1 MNDLLVYQTSDP
13 DFADR
18 AVSALSE
25 AGVPCYRTGIGARH
39 LNATTGNWTDKQIF
53 IYIERQEDLERA
65 NEILIGIGA
74 VVDEPPGFPHRWW
87 LLILVAAVTVLALLV
102 AKR

>member
-1 MNDLLVYQTSDP
+1 MADLLVYQTSDP

-25 AGVPCYRTGIGARH
+25 AGVSCYRTGFGARN
-39 LNATTGNWTDKQIF
+39 LNASTGNWTDKQIS
-53 IYIERQEDLERA
+53 IYVERQEDLQRA

-74 VVDEPPGFPHRWW
+74 VVDEPPSFPHRWW
-87 LLILVAAVTVLALLV
+87 LLILVAAVTVLALVV
-102 AKR
+102 ANR